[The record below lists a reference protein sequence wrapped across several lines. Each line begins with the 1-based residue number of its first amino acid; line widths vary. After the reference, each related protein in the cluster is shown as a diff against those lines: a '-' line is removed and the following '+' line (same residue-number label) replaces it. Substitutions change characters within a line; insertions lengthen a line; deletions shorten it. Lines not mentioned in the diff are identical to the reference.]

1 MNSNP
6 SLTESSFDEMPAKTE
21 AEFIAQA
28 EQVRDALEQF
38 NSIQGYKNNLNLV
51 HAGLQ
56 HLVDT
61 TVRRLN
67 FSWLPTLV
75 RHLLASFPW
84 ISQVY

>member
-1 MNSNP
+1 
-6 SLTESSFDEMPAKTE
+6 MPAKTE

-38 NSIQGYKNNLNLV
+38 NTVQGYKNNMLMV
-51 HAGLQ
+51 QAGLQ

-61 TVRRLN
+61 TVRHINL
-67 FSWLPTLV
+67 SWISTLV
-75 RHLLASFPW
+75 RHFVSSLSW